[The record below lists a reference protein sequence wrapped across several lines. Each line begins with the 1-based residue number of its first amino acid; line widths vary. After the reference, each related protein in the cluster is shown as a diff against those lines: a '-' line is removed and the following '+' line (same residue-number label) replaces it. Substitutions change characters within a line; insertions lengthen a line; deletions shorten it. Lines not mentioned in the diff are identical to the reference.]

1 MKKVK
6 IFIDLFIFISLTLL
20 ITYKINCQTI
30 CYTYD
35 INGNRIKSE
44 ICLIK
49 LSEVDSS
56 DEKIIRK
63 KDTVIK
69 NKNSLNLLEDIF
81 VFPNP
86 TNKLITIYFSNNTIK
101 KCVQLLIYSLAGKIL
116 LKDQTC
122 LQKNDMDLS
131 SLSPG
136 TYILIIK
143 CEQNVQ
149 KWKIIVNPE

>member
-1 MKKVK
+1 M
-6 IFIDLFIFISLTLL
+6 
-20 ITYKINCQTI
+20 
-30 CYTYD
+30 
-35 INGNRIKSE
+35 
-44 ICLIK
+44 IK